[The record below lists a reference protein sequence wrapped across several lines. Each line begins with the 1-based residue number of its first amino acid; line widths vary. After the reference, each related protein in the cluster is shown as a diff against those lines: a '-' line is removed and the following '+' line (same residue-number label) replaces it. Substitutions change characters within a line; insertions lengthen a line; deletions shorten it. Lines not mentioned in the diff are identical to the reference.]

1 MACSM
6 VKTGNNILD
15 AELSLMSDEELG
27 CLGKYLRF
35 VREISVKFD
44 DGYSW
49 ADMPLTPEEEL
60 AVMSTAAQKAGKQ

>member
-1 MACSM
+1 ML
-6 VKTGNNILD
+6 KYKRIL
-15 AELSLMSDEELG
+15 LIVLMLV
-27 CLGKYLRF
+27 